1 MEAPLTTP
9 LDGIRV
15 VQLCNSV
22 LDAQAGQMLADFGAE
37 VVQIEPPGG
46 SPLRSHPSFP
56 LWGRGKRSVE
66 IDLRS
71 PEGRAYAQDLIAHAD
86 VVVESFRPGVADR
99 LGVGYAEMSQLNPR
113 LIHAS
118 MTGWGR
124 SGPYAQAPGYE
135 GLVMAKNGSMTSCA

>member
-1 MEAPLTTP
+1 MTTP
-9 LDGIRV
+9 LEGIRV

-46 SPLRSHPSFP
+46 SSLRSHPSFP

-66 IDLRS
+66 LDVRS
-71 PEGRAYAQDLIAHAD
+71 PEGRAFAQDLIARAD
-86 VVVESFRPGVADR
+86 VVVEAYRPGVADR
-99 LGVGYAEMSQLNPR
+99 LGVGYAEMSKRNPR

-124 SGPYAQAPGYE
+124 VAPTRTRRGTRAWSWRRTA
-135 GLVMAKNGSMTSCA
+135 L